1 MPDCQGCSRAF
12 LYLDTDNCQACQK
25 KANLPKDSWGEV
37 DSQGQCS
44 GCGVIW
50 RFLKDPLCAPCK
62 KHQSN
67 ITTNPTAH
75 VDPGINL
82 LAQNIHHSAAFFE
95 RQASQ
100 SRLHQ
105 KVHSV
110 ATKSQASQNI
120 LARTAAMRKQN
131 KGDDIMFQVVLFY
144 WPLNL
149 GVAKKLQANK
159 FAMTFSSG
167 HLATDVLKDLFR
179 KAELAYLDIP
189 EDRRP
194 LLSFLTDDSSV
205 EVSLVQGSDNQ
216 KIDDSYLLGTVG
228 ELFNQLQKSGTLS
241 PTTENKR
248 KLILRFTAWEKK
260 PAIDEEANFSDAD
273 VIAVSKRRSNS
284 APATSPPKRK
294 VRKIKVAIGV
304 HSEQSG
310 ASQVSTVS
318 PAEKLEYETFQFT
331 CFDYELDETG
341 RMCEIVGDELEDIEI
356 ADGWLKHAKE
366 GLPVGG
372 YISKGLSKYAFKGH
386 LGGKEYA
393 IFQGIPSW
401 TFDTQNSTDLHD
413 ELKLLRRGEY
423 FLEDFKKRIRH
434 ASEYQTSLIP
444 CIEWHSES
452 DTFIGQLVPPLKNLG
467 CAAADQL
474 QNMLFNTFLAAPL
487 LDIRAKG
494 NEEVRF
500 VGNTDIENNKYA
512 LPAVINA
519 FIHSALVDSAG
530 QYLFAD
536 LQGLVYPGNFPDQTV
551 ILFDPQAH
559 TPSFSSGHWDLGPS
573 QIYKFVKQH
582 ICNKFCRMADL
593 DDIRTFD
600 QSLIAAPS
608 AENGNEVEV
617 EAQNGKSV
625 HSIPRRSHP
634 LREGWE

>member
-1 MPDCQGCSRAF
+1 MPEE
-12 LYLDTDNCQACQK
+12 
-25 KANLPKDSWGEV
+25 ANLPKDSWGEV
-37 DSQGQCS
+37 DVQSRPVFWMWCYLAL
-44 GCGVIW
+44 
-50 RFLKDPLCAPCK
+50 LKDPLCAPCK

-67 ITTNPTAH
+67 ITTANPTAH
-75 VDPGINL
+75 VDPSINL

-120 LARTAAMRKQN
+120 LARTAAMHKQN
-131 KGDDIMFQVVLFY
+131 KGDDIMFQVVCFTGL
-144 WPLNL
+144 LIL
-149 GVAKKLQANK
+149 GLPK
-159 FAMTFSSG
+159 S
-167 HLATDVLKDLFR
+167 
-179 KAELAYLDIP
+179 
-189 EDRRP
+189 
-194 LLSFLTDDSSV
+194 SSV

-241 PTTENKR
+241 PTTENKC

-294 VRKIKVAIGV
+294 VRKIKVAIRV

-310 ASQVSTVS
+310 PLKSQTVS

-331 CFDYELDETG
+331 RFDYELDETG
-341 RMCEIVGDELEDIEI
+341 RMCEI
-356 ADGWLKHAKE
+356 HAKE

-372 YISKGLSKYAFKGH
+372 YISKGLLKYAFKGC

-401 TFDTQNSTDLHD
+401 TFDTQNSMDLHD
-413 ELKLLRRGEY
+413 ELKLLRCGEY
-423 FLEDFKKRIRH
+423 FLEDFKKHIWH
-434 ASEYQTSLIP
+434 ASECQTSLIP
-444 CIEWHSES
+444 HKICIEWHSES

-494 NEEVRF
+494 NEEVCF

-530 QYLFAD
+530 QYLFTD

-582 ICNKFCRMADL
+582 IYNKFCRMADL

-608 AENGNEVEV
+608 AENGNEEVEV

-634 LREGWE
+634 LHEGWE

>member
-62 KHQSN
+62 KRQSN

-294 VRKIKVAIGV
+294 VRKIKGLTAPA
-304 HSEQSG
+304 SRYRSAFRAEW
-310 ASQVSTVS
+310 ASQVSTVG

-331 CFDYELDETG
+331 RFDYELDETG
-341 RMCEIVGDELEDIEI
+341 RMCEIVSDELEDIEI

-372 YISKGLSKYAFKGH
+372 YISKGLSKYAFKGR

-423 FLEDFKKRIRH
+423 FLEDFKNAFGMPQNIKQ
-434 ASEYQTSLIP
+434 ALY
-444 CIEWHSES
+444 
-452 DTFIGQLVPPLKNLG
+452 LVRYVII
-467 CAAADQL
+467 
-474 QNMLFNTFLAAPL
+474 F
-487 LDIRAKG
+487 
-494 NEEVRF
+494 
-500 VGNTDIENNKYA
+500 
-512 LPAVINA
+512 INA

>member
-62 KHQSN
+62 KRQSN

-294 VRKIKVAIGV
+294 VRKIKGLTAPA
-304 HSEQSG
+304 SRYRSAFRAEW
-310 ASQVSTVS
+310 ASQVSTVG

-331 CFDYELDETG
+331 RFDYELDETG
-341 RMCEIVGDELEDIEI
+341 RMCEIVSDELEDIEI

-372 YISKGLSKYAFKGH
+372 YISKGLSKYAFKGR

-393 IFQGIPSW
+393 IFQGILPGHLIHKTRRTCMMSSNSLDVESTSW
-401 TFDTQNSTDLHD
+401 KTLKNAFGMPQNIKQALY
-413 ELKLLRRGEY
+413 LVRY
-423 FLEDFKKRIRH
+423 VI
-434 ASEYQTSLIP
+434 I

-536 LQGLVYPGNFPDQTV
+536 LQGLVYPGNFQ
-551 ILFDPQAH
+551 IKL
-559 TPSFSSGHWDLGPS
+559 SFCLIHKPT
-573 QIYKFVKQH
+573 H
-582 ICNKFCRMADL
+582 RMADL